1 MFGSSEMYT
10 ALNITDITSL
20 LDTYASS
27 PALFSDDLL
36 PQDFGADKKSINY
49 YRVGLYDGGLE
60 YSNYSYSINCRAKSK
75 TESETIAQAV
85 KDGINRTSYSDYFI
99 VVNVLQTIPPI
110 DDTDSYNTPLETTI
124 KGRP

>member
-85 KDGINRTSYSDYFI
+85 KEKQKARQSHKQLKMEST
-99 VVNVLQTIPPI
+99 
-110 DDTDSYNTPLETTI
+110 
-124 KGRP
+124 GRRILIISL